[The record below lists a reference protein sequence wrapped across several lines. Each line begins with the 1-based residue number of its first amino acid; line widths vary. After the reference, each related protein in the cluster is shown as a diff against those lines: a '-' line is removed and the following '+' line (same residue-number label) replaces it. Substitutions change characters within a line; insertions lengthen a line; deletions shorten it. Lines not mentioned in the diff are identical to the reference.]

1 MFDLNEYISEV
12 SLDTINVVTLTYY
25 SLKSEVMNIYD
36 TNFEFDENIVPL
48 ATSVLEINP
57 SIINVK
63 RYSNI
68 NSESIIIIGNQNEV
82 SNKSQISYPCFFSDL
97 QKYNGNGNGNISNM
111 QNIQGYSKKL
121 INTIDINHIDINH
134 ISEDNGIGIEN
145 GIENQNN
152 LLVKMYKLENKK
164 GEFSHSILNE
174 EELTIIVWTWEYANF
189 QIIINKQ
196 TPQTCHLQINIYI
209 TENNKIILSKLET
222 INNIIEKI
230 NKIKNEMVSR
240 VK

>member
-1 MFDLNEYISEV
+1 MFNLNEYITEV

-25 SLKSEVMNIYD
+25 SLKSEIMNIYD

-48 ATSVLEINP
+48 ATSVLEKNP
-57 SIINVK
+57 NIINVK

-97 QKYNGNGNGNISNM
+97 QKYNGNENGHSSNM
-111 QNIQGYSKKL
+111 QNIQGYSKTL
-121 INTIDINHIDINH
+121 VNTIDINPT
-134 ISEDNGIGIEN
+134 SERDENDNENDNENEIGLHN
-145 GIENQNN
+145 NN
-152 LLVKMYKLENKK
+152 LLIKMYKLENKK
-164 GEFSHSILNE
+164 GDFSHSILNE
-174 EELTIIVWTWEYANF
+174 EELTIIVWTWEYSNF

-196 TPQTCHLQINIYI
+196 NPHKCQLQINIYI
-209 TENNKIILSKLET
+209 TENNKIILSKLEA